1 MTTSKDSVDYRCHAK
16 RLADAVEA
24 FIWVHSGGDD
34 GCLLPEA
41 YQEGLKALEQY
52 NQAVGSKFVTLKAL
66 MQLAEERARSEG
78 GDAYAAML
86 RAIAT
91 RSKDCYEHMDDDR
104 EIYLDIKEWLEYE
117 AKWEAE
123 Q

>member
-1 MTTSKDSVDYRCHAK
+1 MTTSKDSVDYKCHAK

-24 FIWVHSGGDD
+24 FIWLQSGGSD
-34 GCLLPEA
+34 GCLLPEIC
-41 YQEGLKALEQY
+41 QEGLEALESY
-52 NQAVGSKFVTLKAL
+52 NKAVGSKFVTLKAL
-66 MQLAEERARSEG
+66 MQLAEEQARAEG
-78 GDAYAAML
+78 SDVYAAML
-86 RAIAT
+86 KAIAT

>member
-1 MTTSKDSVDYRCHAK
+1 MTTSKDSVDYKCHAK

-24 FIWVHSGGDD
+24 FIWLQSGGSD
-34 GCLLPEA
+34 GCLLPEVC
-41 YQEGLKALEQY
+41 QEGLEALESY
-52 NQAVGSKFVTLKAL
+52 NKAVGSKFVTLKAL
-66 MQLAEERARSEG
+66 MQLAEEQARAEG
-78 GDAYAAML
+78 SDVYAAML
-86 RAIAT
+86 KAIAT